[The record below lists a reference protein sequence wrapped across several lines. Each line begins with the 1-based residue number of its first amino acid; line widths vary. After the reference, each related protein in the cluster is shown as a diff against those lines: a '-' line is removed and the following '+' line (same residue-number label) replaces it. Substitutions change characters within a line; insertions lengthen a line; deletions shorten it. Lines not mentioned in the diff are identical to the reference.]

1 MSRFDGGN
9 QDLSIYR
16 VVPAFPETDHLF
28 LNGLVGTEMKIGYP
42 EIDLI
47 SLWYSMIAFSFNA
60 DDFHM

>member
-1 MSRFDGGN
+1 MAGIRTFPSTGWF
-9 QDLSIYR
+9 
-16 VVPAFPETDHLF
+16 PAFPETDHLF